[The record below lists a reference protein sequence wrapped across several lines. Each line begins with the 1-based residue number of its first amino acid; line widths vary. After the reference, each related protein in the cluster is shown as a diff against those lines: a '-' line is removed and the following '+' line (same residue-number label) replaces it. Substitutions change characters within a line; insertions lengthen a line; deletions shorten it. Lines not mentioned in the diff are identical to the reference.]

1 MRIGLAL
8 SGGGIRATIFH
19 LGALARLAQQSLIE
33 NITFLSTVSGG
44 SLAVALVR
52 ACSGNGWPGSDTVL
66 QHTIPRARRLLTA
79 HGLDRAYL
87 QYMLLSPWTVRHGR
101 AAALARS
108 ASRLLV
114 RRRLVVRPAGQ
125 SQMDHQRHML

>member
-1 MRIGLAL
+1 MRKGLAL

-52 ACSGNGWPGSDTVL
+52 DCLGNG
-66 QHTIPRARRLLTA
+66 
-79 HGLDRAYL
+79 
-87 QYMLLSPWTVRHGR
+87 
-101 AAALARS
+101 
-108 ASRLLV
+108 
-114 RRRLVVRPAGQ
+114 
-125 SQMDHQRHML
+125 